1 MHHIEKLCK
10 YCRNELKEIIPKDS
24 KLSYDVVIA
33 GASVAGLFCAR
44 EIAKAGHSVL
54 VLEEDFEVGSPEH
67 CGGLVSA
74 SGLQDLGIIPSTK
87 TLDYPI
93 QKARLTSPGGKTL
106 DIDAKKQ
113 NVIVINRRELDKQI
127 AHQAQ
132 KNGAEIEV
140 KTSLK
145 EFRQGQAVT
154 SAGTFDCKILV
165 DARGIT
171 SIIQRDRTGT
181 LQSAQY
187 EIYADWIQKGLVEVN
202 FDSLKYP
209 GFFSWV
215 IPAAD
220 GMGKVGVAGK
230 GINAISAIEK
240 FLEQK
245 GKHSTIRKV
254 FAPIWINGPLGDFLE
269 SNKVIVGDAAG
280 QAKPTTAGGI
290 YSCGVGGILAGRAIS
305 NYLIS
310 NNKDDLKSYQ
320 KLWTEKFGKEFEKQL
335 FARKMLER
343 LDNSTIDKIFS
354 TITPEMI
361 SDISSND
368 DFDFHTSAIIKMLGL
383 RGSLKI
389 AQTIFGGE
397 IRKLL
402 N

>member
-1 MHHIEKLCK
+1 M
-10 YCRNELKEIIPKDS
+10 
-24 KLSYDVVIA
+24 SYDIVIA

-54 VLEEDFEVGSPEH
+54 VLEEDFEIGTPEH

-87 TLDYPI
+87 TLDSPI
-93 QKARLTSPGGKTL
+93 QKARLSSPSGVTL

-132 KNGAEIEV
+132 KNGAEIKV

-145 EFRQGQAVT
+145 EFRPGQAIT
-154 SAGTFDCKILV
+154 SAGVIDCKILV
-165 DARGIT
+165 DARGIA

-187 EIYADWIQKGLVEVN
+187 EIYADWIQKGLVEVD
-202 FDSLKYP
+202 FDSQKYP

-215 IPAAD
+215 IPAGD

-230 GINAISAIEK
+230 GINAVSAIEK
-240 FLEQK
+240 YLEQK
-245 GKHSTIRKV
+245 GKHSIIRKV
-254 FAPIWINGPLGDFLE
+254 FAPIWINGPLENFVE
-269 SNKVIVGDAAG
+269 NNTIIVGDAAG

-305 NYLIS
+305 DYLKS
-310 NNKDDLKSYQ
+310 KNPDDIKSYQ
-320 KLWTEKFGKEFEKQL
+320 KSWMQKFGKEFEKQL

-343 LDNSTIDKIFS
+343 LDNNTIDKIFS

-361 SDISSND
+361 ADISNND

-383 RGSLKI
+383 KGSLKI

-402 N
+402 S

>member
-1 MHHIEKLCK
+1 M
-10 YCRNELKEIIPKDS
+10 
-24 KLSYDVVIA
+24 SYDIVIA

-54 VLEEDFEVGSPEH
+54 VLEEDFEIGTPEH

-87 TLDYPI
+87 TLDSPI
-93 QKARLTSPGGKTL
+93 QKARLSSPSGVTL

-132 KNGAEIEV
+132 KNGAEIKV

-145 EFRQGQAVT
+145 EFRPGQAIT
-154 SAGTFDCKILV
+154 SAGVIDCKILV
-165 DARGIT
+165 DARGIA

-187 EIYADWIQKGLVEVN
+187 EIYADWIQKGLVEVD
-202 FDSLKYP
+202 FDSQKYP

-215 IPAAD
+215 IPAGD

-230 GINAISAIEK
+230 GINAVSAIEK
-240 FLEQK
+240 YLEQK
-245 GKHSTIRKV
+245 GKHSIIRKI
-254 FAPIWINGPLGDFLE
+254 FAPIWINGPLENFVE
-269 SNKVIVGDAAG
+269 NNTIIVGDAAG

-305 NYLIS
+305 DYLKS
-310 NNKDDLKSYQ
+310 KNPDDIKSYQ
-320 KLWTEKFGKEFEKQL
+320 KSWMQKFGKEFEKQL

-343 LDNSTIDKIFS
+343 LDNNTIDKIFS

-361 SDISSND
+361 VDISNND

-383 RGSLKI
+383 KGSLKI

-402 N
+402 S